1 MTKESYN
8 KTVFAKMEITMLS
21 NTTIDENKKSEKQKT
36 NFEKLDQFFTW
47 TFLHLFSRALF
58 AKDKVTVKNFCI

>member
-8 KTVFAKMEITMLS
+8 KTDFAKMEITMLS

-36 NFEKLDQFFTW
+36 NFEKLDQFFT
-47 TFLHLFSRALF
+47 
-58 AKDKVTVKNFCI
+58 